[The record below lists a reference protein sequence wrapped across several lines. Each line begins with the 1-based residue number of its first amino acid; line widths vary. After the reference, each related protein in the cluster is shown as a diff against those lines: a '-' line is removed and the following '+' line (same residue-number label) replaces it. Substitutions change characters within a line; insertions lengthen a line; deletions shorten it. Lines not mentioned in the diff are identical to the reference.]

1 MSNKLTQQIKKAITV
16 GVSATTIM
24 WSVGFAA
31 IPVTFGATSGDLIKT
46 SASASVYYLGANSKR
61 YVFPNDKGY
70 FTWYSNFSGVKTISQ
85 TELESY
91 PIGGNVTYKPGA
103 KMVKITTDPKVY
115 AVGMNGTLRWIKS
128 EAIAKALYGDMWN
141 KQIDD
146 VPDAF
151 FVNYTIGSEIA
162 DAAQF
167 DKTAEMTKATNIN
180 ADKGL
185 GGGGGPTVSGSTL
198 TVSLAADTPA
208 AGIVVQS
215 AARVPFTKIN
225 LTASSDGDVTVDTW
239 LIERAGL
246 AQDAG
251 FASVDIVDGST
262 NLPIGDVAKNFTSEH
277 TANFTEDVV
286 VKAGTTKVMWLVGN
300 MAAALTNYAGETPA
314 LALKALTLKG
324 GATVIGTLPIV
335 GNYQTLNN
343 TISIG
348 TATIQRG
355 AYTNATNTA
364 LEVGKMAY
372 TFFSFQIQAGSVEE
386 VQFSQIKVYQQGSGS
401 MKDDLANL
409 KLYKD
414 NTEVATGS
422 VNGIYATFNFPVVT
436 LTKGQTVQ
444 FQVKADLVSGSAR
457 TIDLGIF
464 RTTDLLVKGT
474 TYGYNITPT
483 YSGTGSSANN
493 PVLSDNT
500 FTISA
505 GTLRVSRSN
514 TVGANNITI
523 GSNQTIGA
531 FEFEA
536 KGESVTVT
544 ALTLTITSTSP
555 AALTAL
561 AFRSVRLVDANGTS
575 VAGPTDSANGV
586 RTVAFSNSFT
596 IPTGVHIYKVVGNL
610 DTSAGW
616 ATNNTIRADID
627 TPASAITARGDVTNL
642 TISATPSALV
652 STATQTIKTANMTVS
667 KNSDPANKSVIIN
680 ATNVLAGSWTFDAT
694 NSGED
699 IRMTSLAVRASTT
712 GKLNNLTL
720 KDGATILQPVNA
732 APTAAALATST
743 FAFSDPVIIKKGTV
757 KVINLYVDIGSNAL
771 AGEVDAYAVNSGPG
785 VVAYGV
791 TTGNAATIT
800 TVENNGALLTIAASG
815 TLTIDNDSS
824 ISPSRLVVGGS
835 SMVPL
840 AGVRLKATNEDIDIT
855 QLIITVVNGAAST
868 VGNASS
874 PILGTGTGSFAQV
887 SKFYL
892 KLDGAV
898 IGAAGGYNT
907 GAASLTVTLGRGD
920 LTIPSGAVGK
930 KLDVLADLV
939 PIGTNEAGTENVS
952 IAVGLGSTGQDAFTA
967 TGNGSNA
974 TVSAANKTYNSSTG
988 STVAIHKAVP
998 QVVKGTVTEK
1008 LGATAVLHRTNITA
1022 VGGNIGLFRLS
1033 YITQSS
1039 ASVNLASLYTT
1050 LKSCTGCGGISD
1062 GSQLANTV
1070 TAGTDIASGIKSWN
1084 MAISSTQSHGKSYLS
1099 IAKDMT
1105 AIIDLQGTIT
1115 LTTNAD
1121 TVTTTL
1127 LGDTSSAQ
1135 SGDLTGQPTA
1145 AWTIHNQGNF
1155 VWSSLNNTEA
1165 NSSSGLTSKQWFNG
1179 YYVSG
1184 LGAVATTSV
1193 AITVGE

>member
-1 MSNKLTQQIKKAITV
+1 MSNKLIKQIKKAITV

-24 WSVGFAA
+24 WSVGFSA
-31 IPVTFGATSGDLIKT
+31 IPVTFAATSGDLIKM
-46 SASASVYYLGANSKR
+46 SGNSSVYYLGANGKR
-61 YVFPNDKGY
+61 YVFTNDKAY

-91 PIGGNVTYKPGA
+91 TIGGNVTYKPGTR
-103 KMVKITTDPKVY
+103 MVKITTDPKVY
-115 AVGMNGTLRWIKS
+115 AVSMNGTLHWVKS

-146 VPDAF
+146 VSDAF
-151 FVNYTIGSEIA
+151 FVNYTIGSEIS

-167 DKTAEMTKATNIN
+167 DKAAQAAAATSIN
-180 ADKGL
+180 TDKGL
-185 GGGGGPTVSGSTL
+185 GGGGGTVSGSTL

-277 TANFTEDVV
+277 TSNFTEDVV
-286 VKAGTTKVMWLVGN
+286 VKAGTTKVIWLVGN

-324 GATVIGTLPIV
+324 GATVIGTLPVV

-364 LEVGKMAY
+364 LEVGKLAY

-386 VQFSQIKVYQQGSGS
+386 VQFSQIKVYQQGSAS

-409 KLYKD
+409 KLYRD
-414 NTEVATGS
+414 NTEIATGS
-422 VNGIYATFNFPVVT
+422 VNGIYATFNFPTVT

-444 FQVKADLVSGSAR
+444 FQVKADLISGSAR
-457 TIDLGIF
+457 TIDLGIY

-483 YSGTGSSANN
+483 YSSTGSGSTN

-500 FTISA
+500 FTISQ

-514 TVGANNITI
+514 TVGATNITI
-523 GSNQTIGA
+523 GTNQTIGA

-536 KGESVTVT
+536 KGESITVT

-575 VAGPTDSANGV
+575 VAGPTDSANGAATIV
-586 RTVAFSNSFT
+586 FSNSFT
-596 IPTGVHIYKVVGNL
+596 VPTGLNVYKVVGNL

-616 ATNNTIRADID
+616 ATNNTIYASM
-627 TPASAITARGDVTNL
+627 TPSSGITARGDVTNL
-642 TISATPSALV
+642 TISATPSASV

-667 KNSDPANKSVIIN
+667 KNSDPANKSVITN

-720 KDGATILQPVNA
+720 KDGATVLQPVNA

-757 KVINLYVDIGSNAL
+757 KVINLYVDVGSNAN

-791 TTGNAATIT
+791 LTGNSATIT
-800 TVENNGALLTIAASG
+800 TIENNGALLTIAASG
-815 TLTIDNDSS
+815 TLTIDLDSS
-824 ISPSRLVVGGS
+824 ALPARLVVGGS
-835 SMVPL
+835 SMAPMT
-840 AGVRLKATNEDIDIT
+840 AVRLKATNEDIDIT
-855 QLIITVVNGAAST
+855 QLIVTVADGA
-868 VGNASS
+868 
-874 PILGTGTGSFAQV
+874 LTGTGAGTFAQV

-892 KLDGAV
+892 KLEGNIV
-898 IGAAGGYNT
+898 GAAGGYNT
-907 GAASLTVTLGRGD
+907 GQASLTVTLGRGD
-920 LTIPSGAVGK
+920 LTIPAGNTGK
-930 KLDVLADLV
+930 KLEVLADIV
-939 PIGTNEAGTENVS
+939 QIGTNQAGTDNAD
-952 IAVGLGSTGQDAFTA
+952 ILVGLGSTGQDAFTA

-974 TVSAANKTYNSSTG
+974 TVAAANKTYNSSTG
-988 STVAIHKAVP
+988 TAVILHKAVP
-998 QVVKGTVTEK
+998 QVVVVVPSNK
-1008 LGATAVLHRTNITA
+1008 LSATASLHQAKITA
-1022 VGGNIGLFRLS
+1022 VGGSIGIFRMA
-1033 YITQSS
+1033 YVTTTS
-1039 ASVNLASLYTT
+1039 ASVNLASGYTK
-1050 LKSCTGCGGISD
+1050 LISCGGGCGGVGD
-1062 GSQLANTV
+1062 GSTLSATQ
-1070 TAGTDIASGIKSWN
+1070 TAGTDLISGVKTWN
-1084 MAISSTQSHGKSYLS
+1084 LIIDSAQSHGKSLLS
-1099 IAKDMT
+1099 IASGAT
-1105 AIIDLQGTIT
+1105 AIIDFIAVVTQTS
-1115 LTTNAD
+1115 NAD

-1127 LGDTSSAQ
+1127 LGDTASTTN
-1135 SGDLTGQPTA
+1135 DLTGQVTA
-1145 AWTIHNQGNF
+1145 AFTLNNQGDF
-1155 VWSSLNNTEA
+1155 VWSDFNNTEITTSA
-1165 NSSSGLTSKQWFNG
+1165 GLTSKQWYNG
-1179 YYVSG
+1179 YLVSG
-1184 LGAVATTSV
+1184 LGSTATSSQAV
-1193 AITVGE
+1193 TVGE

>member
-1 MSNKLTQQIKKAITV
+1 MSNKLIKQIKKAITV

-24 WSVGFAA
+24 WSVGFSA
-31 IPVTFGATSGDLIKT
+31 IPVTFAATSGDLIKT

-115 AVGMNGTLRWIKS
+115 AVGMNGTLRWVKT
-128 EAIAKALYGDMWN
+128 EALAKALYGDMWN

-151 FVNYTIGSEIA
+151 FVNYTIGSEIS
-162 DAAQF
+162 DASQF
-167 DKTAEMTKATNIN
+167 DKAAQATAATSIN
-180 ADKGL
+180 ADKAL

-251 FASVDIVDGST
+251 FASIDIVDGST

-286 VKAGTTKVMWLVGN
+286 VKAGTTKTMWLVGN

-314 LALKALTLKG
+314 LGLKALTLKG

-335 GNYQTLNN
+335 GNYQTLNA

-483 YSGTGSSANN
+483 YSGTGSSSSN

-500 FTISA
+500 FTISQ

-514 TVGANNITI
+514 TVGATNITI

-536 KGESVTVT
+536 KGESITVT

-555 AALTAL
+555 ATLAAL

-586 RTVAFSNSFT
+586 ATIVFSNSFT
-596 IPTGVHIYKVVGNL
+596 IPVGIQVYKVVGNL
-610 DTSAGW
+610 DTAAGW
-616 ATNNTIRADID
+616 ATNNTILAAI
-627 TPASAITARGDVTNL
+627 TPSSGITARGDVTNL
-642 TISATPSALV
+642 TISATPSASV
-652 STATQTIKTANMTVS
+652 STATQTIKTAHMTVS

-712 GKLNNLTL
+712 GNLNNLTL
-720 KDGATILQPVNA
+720 KDGATVLQPVNA

-757 KVINLYVDIGSNAL
+757 KVINLYVDIGSAAV
-771 AGEVDAYAVNSGPG
+771 AGQVDAYAVNSGPG
-785 VVAYGV
+785 VVAYGAI
-791 TTGNAATIT
+791 TGNAATIT

-815 TLTIDNDSS
+815 TLTIDLDSS
-824 ISPSRLVVGGS
+824 VLPARLVVGGS
-835 SMVPL
+835 SMVPMT
-840 AGVRLKATNEDIDIT
+840 AARLKATNEDIDIT
-855 QLIITVVNGAAST
+855 QLIVTVADGA
-868 VGNASS
+868 
-874 PILGTGTGSFAQV
+874 LTGTGAGTFAQI

-892 KLDGAV
+892 KLEGNV
-898 IGAAGGYNT
+898 VGAAGGYNI

-920 LTIPSGAVGK
+920 LTIPQGTIGK
-930 KLDVLADLV
+930 KLEVLADIV
-939 PIGTNEAGTENVS
+939 QIGTNQPGIDNAD
-952 IAVGLGSTGQDAFTA
+952 ILVGLGSTGQDAVTS
-967 TGNGSNA
+967 TGYGSNA
-974 TVSAANKTYNSSTG
+974 TVSAANKTYNDSTG
-988 STVAIHKAVP
+988 TAVILHKAVP
-998 QVVKGTVTEK
+998 QIVMVTPASK
-1008 LGATAVLHRTNITA
+1008 LSASAVIHEAKITA
-1022 VGGNIGLFRLS
+1022 VGGSIGIFRMA
-1033 YITQSS
+1033 YVTTTS
-1039 ASVNLASLYTT
+1039 ASVNLTNGFTKLV
-1050 LKSCTGCGGISD
+1050 SCGGGCGGIGD
-1062 GSQLANTV
+1062 GSQLSATQALG
-1070 TAGTDIASGIKSWN
+1070 TELIAGVKTWNLPIA
-1084 MAISSTQSHGKSYLS
+1084 AAQSHGKSLLS
-1099 IAKDMT
+1099 IASGAT
-1105 AIIDLQGTIT
+1105 AIIDFFVTVTQTS
-1115 LTTNAD
+1115 NAD
-1121 TVTTTL
+1121 TVSTSL
-1127 LGDTSSAQ
+1127 LGDTASTMT
-1135 SGDLTGQPTA
+1135 DNLTGGATA
-1145 AWTIHNQGNF
+1145 MFTLNNQGDF
-1155 VWSSLNNTEA
+1155 VWSDFRNTEVTT
-1165 NSSSGLTSKQWFNG
+1165 SGGLTSLQWFNG
-1179 YYVSG
+1179 YLVSG
-1184 LGAVATTSV
+1184 LGATATTTAV
-1193 AITVGE
+1193 TVGE

>member
-1 MSNKLTQQIKKAITV
+1 MSNKLIKQIKKAITV

-24 WSVGFAA
+24 WSVGFSA
-31 IPVTFGATSGDLIKT
+31 IPVTFAATSGDLIKT

-115 AVGMNGTLRWIKS
+115 AVGMNGTLRWVKS
-128 EAIAKALYGDMWN
+128 EALAKALYGDMWN

-151 FVNYTIGSEIA
+151 FVNYTIGSEIS
-162 DAAQF
+162 DASQF
-167 DKTAEMTKATNIN
+167 DKVAQATAATSIN

-251 FASVDIVDGST
+251 FASIDIVDGDS

-277 TANFTEDVV
+277 TANFTEDIV
-286 VKAGTTKVMWLVGN
+286 VKAGTTKTVWLVGN

-314 LALKALTLKG
+314 LGLKALTLKG
-324 GATVIGTLPIV
+324 GATVIGTLPVV

-364 LEVGKMAY
+364 LEVGKLNY

-386 VQFSQIKVYQQGSGS
+386 VQFSQIKIYQQGSAS

-409 KLYKD
+409 KLYRD
-414 NTEVATGS
+414 STEIATGS
-422 VNGIYATFNFPVVT
+422 ANGIYATFNFPTVT

-457 TIDLGIF
+457 TIDIGIY

-483 YSGTGSSANN
+483 YSGTGAGSTN

-500 FTISA
+500 FTISQ
-505 GTLRVSRSN
+505 GTLRVGRSN
-514 TVGANNITI
+514 VVGATNITI
-523 GSNQTIGA
+523 GSDQTIGA

-536 KGESVTVT
+536 KGESITVT
-544 ALTLTITSTSP
+544 ALTLTITSTV
-555 AALTAL
+555 AATAG
-561 AFRSVRLVDANGTS
+561 AGVNGFRSVRLVDENGTS
-575 VAGPTDSANGV
+575 VAGPSDTASGGV
-586 RTVAFSNSFT
+586 SVAFTNSFT
-596 IPTGVHIYKVVGNL
+596 IPTGMHIYKVVGNL

-616 ATNNTIRADID
+616 LTNDTILAAL
-627 TPASAITARGDVTNL
+627 TPSSNITARGDVTNL
-642 TISATPSALV
+642 TISATPSASV

-667 KNSDPANKSVIIN
+667 KNSDPANKSVITN

-699 IRMTSLAVRASTT
+699 IRLTSLAVRASST

-720 KDGATILQPVNA
+720 KDGATTLQPINA
-732 APTAAALATST
+732 APTAGANETST
-743 FAFSDPVIIKKGTV
+743 FAFSDPLIIKKGTS
-757 KVINLYVDIGSNAL
+757 KVVNLYVDIGSNTN
-771 AGEVDAYAVNSGPG
+771 AGEVDAYGITTGAG

-791 TTGNAATIT
+791 TTGNSATIT
-800 TVENNGALLTIAASG
+800 AVANNGALLTIAASG
-815 TLTIDNDSS
+815 TLTIDLDSS
-824 ISPSRLVVGGS
+824 VLPARLVVGGA
-835 SMVPL
+835 SMVPMT
-840 AGVRLKATNEDIDIT
+840 AARLKATNEDIDIT
-855 QLIITVVNGAAST
+855 QLIARVADGA
-868 VGNASS
+868 
-874 PILGTGTGSFAQV
+874 LTGTGAGSFDQI
-887 SKFYL
+887 SKLYL
-892 KLDGAV
+892 KLDGNV
-898 IGAAGGYNT
+898 VGNSAGYSVGQAT
-907 GAASLTVTLGRGD
+907 LTITLGRGD
-920 LTIPSGAVGK
+920 LTIPQGTIGK
-930 KLDVLADLV
+930 KLEVLADIV
-939 PIGTNEAGTENVS
+939 QIGTNQPGTDNAD
-952 IAVGLGSTGQDAFTA
+952 ILVGLNGRMAIVA

-974 TVSAANKTYNSSTG
+974 TVSTANKTYNDSTG
-988 STVAIHKAVP
+988 TAVILHKSVP
-998 QVVKGTVTEK
+998 QIVMVTPASK
-1008 LGATAVLHRTNITA
+1008 LSASAVIHEAKITA
-1022 VGGNIGLFRLS
+1022 VGGSIGIFRMA
-1033 YITQSS
+1033 YVTTTS
-1039 ASVNLASLYTT
+1039 ASVNLTNGFTKLV
-1050 LKSCTGCGGISD
+1050 SCGGGCGGVGD
-1062 GSQLANTV
+1062 GSQLSATQ
-1070 TAGTDIASGIKSWN
+1070 ALGTDLIAGVKTWNLTISSAQAHGKDLLSIASG
-1084 MAISSTQSHGKSYLS
+1084 A
-1099 IAKDMT
+1099 T
-1105 AIIDLQGTIT
+1105 AIIDFFATVTQTS
-1115 LTTNAD
+1115 NAD
-1121 TVTTTL
+1121 TVSTSL
-1127 LGDTSSAQ
+1127 LGDTASTMT
-1135 SGDLTGQPTA
+1135 DNLTGGATA
-1145 AWTIHNQGNF
+1145 MFTLNNQGDF
-1155 VWSSLNNTEA
+1155 VWSDFRNTEVT
-1165 NSSSGLTSKQWFNG
+1165 SSGGLTSLQWFNG
-1179 YYVSG
+1179 YLVSG
-1184 LGAVATTSV
+1184 LGLTATTTAV
-1193 AITVGE
+1193 TVGE